1 METIKNYL
9 FCQGLYTVYRIQLNN
24 ILFFIFIEFI
34 LKIFNLKLFLFYI
47 FSLMYKCVYVASIKF
62 LLFMKYFTI
71 S

>member
-34 LKIFNLKLFLFYI
+34 LKIFNLKLSLFYI
-47 FSLMYKCVYVASIKF
+47 FSLMYKCVYVVSIKF